1 MEQNDPAISH
11 CAALAKVNRP
21 WLPTAFPRQRLFQ
34 RLDELAER
42 PCTWIGA
49 PAGYGKTML
58 AASYVEIRGI
68 PCLWYQLDEDDAD
81 PATFFYYLGVA
92 VTPHG
97 TGLPLPLLTPEY
109 QDNLPTFTRRYAQIL
124 GQRLRPPFMLLFDN
138 YHRLPT
144 VTPLHAVWAELL
156 AQLPAGIRCLIT
168 SRGEPP
174 PALTRARL
182 HGQLVN

>member
-1 MEQNDPAISH
+1 MEQNNPAISH

-68 PCLWYQLDEDDAD
+68 PSLWYQAS
-81 PATFFYYLGVA
+81 TKT
-92 VTPHG
+92 TPIRRLSFTASELPSPRSG

-144 VTPLHAVWAELL
+144 VTPLHAVWGGTAR
-156 AQLPAGIRCLIT
+156 PAPRCGIR
-168 SRGEPP
+168 SDRRRGEPP
-174 PALTRARL
+174 PALKRARL
-182 HGQLVN
+182 ARNW